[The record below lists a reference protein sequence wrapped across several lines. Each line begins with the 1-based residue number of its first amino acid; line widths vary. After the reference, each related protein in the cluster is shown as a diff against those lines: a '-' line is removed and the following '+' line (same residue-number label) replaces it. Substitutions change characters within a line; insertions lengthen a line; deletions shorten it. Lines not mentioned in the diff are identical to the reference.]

1 MLENNSGDSWC
12 VPRRT
17 SYTFDSICDDACGS
31 SAAGLKSG
39 PPPRSRPKMSVQ
51 MGAAHQALCYF
62 YRNPPASSGVKPQP
76 YKDIAKLIQLPNT
89 PAVTLRKVAQRF
101 QSPQQARGRKPGWR
115 KTTPCREYH
124 ILGGTSGPNVGY
136 IQAQYMHPLG
146 TFGPTNRVHSGT
158 FGYIRVHS
166 GTFGYFWTPD
176 DTCKTM

>member
-17 SYTFDSICDDACGS
+17 SYTFDSICDGACGS

-89 PAVTLRKVAQRF
+89 PAATIRKVVQRF
-101 QSPQQARGRKPGWR
+101 QSPRQTRGRKPGWR
-115 KTTPCREYH
+115 KTTPAEDATMLARFRK
-124 ILGGTSGPNVGY
+124 IKR
-136 IQAQYMHPLG
+136 PLG
-146 TFGPTNRVHSGT
+146 SLVESRDVWGGVACFFARQNHRAHGGKPPSRERGS
-158 FGYIRVHS
+158 R
-166 GTFGYFWTPD
+166 
-176 DTCKTM
+176 

>member
-1 MLENNSGDSWC
+1 MSTCGMCAGVNRENYFPALASFPVLENNSGDSWC

-31 SAAGLKSG
+31 SAAGLKIG

-89 PAVTLRKVAQRF
+89 PAATIRSVVRTRTHTVRPRAAQSRCG
-101 QSPQQARGRKPGWR
+101 RGRWR
-115 KTTPCREYH
+115 RRRASWKDMTWQDLR
-124 ILGGTSGPNVGY
+124 S
-136 IQAQYMHPLG
+136 
-146 TFGPTNRVHSGT
+146 
-158 FGYIRVHS
+158 
-166 GTFGYFWTPD
+166 
-176 DTCKTM
+176 